1 MLSYSFGWE
10 EKLPWEYRLE
20 FYAEWSYEKLTWDE
34 PSHLPPYAMCSDGG
48 TTVFS
53 ITISH
58 SALMTISRQFPITNI
73 PFDFWGDFFLS
84 RSRIRAGVNPAIE
97 LNGFVSLGGIV
108 FIAPGRNIA
117 TAHWLVVM
125 PGWQDKG
132 WCLDVLSQPW
142 PRSDLCAAYLAGLYR
157 GPTRWGPFALCISN
171 TSSYAPLLWGSGWIN
186 SKMLFWPG
194 SGSSFKTA
202 CIINFALIF

>member
-1 MLSYSFGWE
+1 MLNDRTKNWLGMSPVIYLRMPCAVMEALLFFQSLSATRHW
-10 EKLPWEYRLE
+10 WQ
-20 FYAEWSYEKLTWDE
+20 
-34 PSHLPPYAMCSDGG
+34 HLDSSQAQTYHLIWGG
-48 TTVFS
+48 
-53 ITISH
+53 I
-58 SALMTISRQFPITNI
+58 
-73 PFDFWGDFFLS
+73 FFLS
-84 RSRIRAGVNPAIE
+84 RSPIRAGVNPAIE
-97 LNGFVSLGGIV
+97 LKGFVSLGGIV